1 MTDDMNQSKR
11 KPWTTDPDVVKQIW
25 GENAQAAL
33 GTKTAVDRLVNQ
45 KGSLWPTE
53 QELQAFSANALPD
66 TQTFGRSPL
75 TPAED
80 VVKPAQHTS
89 ILPPLVRKTDG
100 MQDLI
105 DSALGLKE
113 AKGKAVSKKQDIQL
127 VDEGEEPDVDEDGN
141 PDDDLYEDQEEE
153 DEEEPSAEAG
163 RNPEEKA
170 KKGKGKGKGKK
181 TKEAAPYQEIF
192 IPVTSIETRMKEARI
207 RMQEVIDRNR
217 R

>member
-11 KPWTTDPDVVKQIW
+11 KPWTTDADVVKQIW

-53 QELQAFSANALPD
+53 KELEAYGANALPD
-66 TQTFGRSPL
+66 SQTFGRAPIAPS
-75 TPAED
+75 ED

-89 ILPPLVRKTDG
+89 ILPPLIRKTDG

-127 VDEGEEPDVDEDGN
+127 VDEGEAPDADEDGN
-141 PDDDLYEDQEEE
+141 PDDDLYEDQEE
-153 DEEEPSAEAG
+153 DEEEPAPEAG
-163 RNPEEKA
+163 RNPEEKS
-170 KKGKGKGKGKK
+170 KKGKGKGKK
-181 TKEAAPYQEIF
+181 TKEASPEIF
-192 IPVTSIETRMKEARI
+192 ISVASIETRMKEARI
-207 RMQEVIDRNR
+207 RMQEVIDRNKH
-217 R
+217 